1 MGGALEDNMDDFISL
16 MTREAG
22 KPLVDC
28 VAEVRE
34 AVDFCRFYG
43 AEAERKF
50 SGPSIM
56 PGPAGEVNELFNTG
70 RGVFVCISPWNFP
83 LAIFTGQIAAALAAG
98 NTVLAK
104 PAEQTPLT
112 AYKAVKLFQ
121 EAGLPKNVLHLLP
134 GEAETGAAMVNVPS
148 IVGVCFTGS
157 TGVAKKINLA
167 LAQKDGPIP
176 VLIAETG
183 GLNGMFVDTTA
194 LREQVM
200 DDVIQSA
207 FNAAGQRCS
216 ALRILF
222 LPEDTADHIIEG
234 LSGAMD
240 ELTIGDPARP
250 ETDVGPVISALALA
264 QFQDYIASLPS
275 NMKVVKQAQLPSN
288 CPPGNFMP
296 PTLVKLKSLDGFD
309 RETFGPILHVMT
321 YKDKTLEAV
330 MAEFAAKG
338 YGLTLGIHS
347 RLAGFARRVIDA
359 VPAGNIYINR
369 NVIGAVVGV
378 QPFGGLGLS
387 GTGPKAGGP
396 HYVTRFAT
404 EVTRTDNI
412 TAQGGDPALLNL
424 SE

>member
-1 MGGALEDNMDDFISL
+1 VKLGKKGLIRDVNSPVTGKKLGTVQISTKGDVSAAAEAAFAAFPTWNKAGGIDRGRILRAMGEALEDNMDDFISL

-50 SGPSIM
+50 SDPSIM

-157 TGVAKKINLA
+157 TGVAKYS
-167 LAQKDGPIP
+167 
-176 VLIAETG
+176 V
-183 GLNGMFVDTTA
+183 GL
-194 LREQVM
+194 
-200 DDVIQSA
+200 
-207 FNAAGQRCS
+207 
-216 ALRILF
+216 
-222 LPEDTADHIIEG
+222 
-234 LSGAMD
+234 
-240 ELTIGDPARP
+240 
-250 ETDVGPVISALALA
+250 
-264 QFQDYIASLPS
+264 
-275 NMKVVKQAQLPSN
+275 
-288 CPPGNFMP
+288 
-296 PTLVKLKSLDGFD
+296 
-309 RETFGPILHVMT
+309 
-321 YKDKTLEAV
+321 
-330 MAEFAAKG
+330 
-338 YGLTLGIHS
+338 
-347 RLAGFARRVIDA
+347 
-359 VPAGNIYINR
+359 
-369 NVIGAVVGV
+369 
-378 QPFGGLGLS
+378 
-387 GTGPKAGGP
+387 
-396 HYVTRFAT
+396 
-404 EVTRTDNI
+404 
-412 TAQGGDPALLNL
+412 
-424 SE
+424 